1 MRGQD
6 KVTVGIYMYM
16 YTPDADCGCY
26 CTTGL
31 CSRFLVVKRGEEG
44 GDVCREE
51 KVMGADDDGL
61 VLVFVHAGRRPR
73 IRQSWR
79 SHSDNVV
86 NISHTQE

>member
-6 KVTVGIYMYM
+6 KVTVGIYM

-73 IRQSWR
+73 I
-79 SHSDNVV
+79 VV
-86 NISHTQE
+86 SRGVHTQTL